1 MMFSASERLIEV
13 TPDGSVIVLTIPA
26 ELQIYL
32 NTVGIKEDD
41 WAWGGGWRWVA
52 QRRIEPWPLLTMW
65 WLLTVEEDKAEDE
78 EEVTETLMPVS
89 R

>member
-1 MMFSASERLIEV
+1 MSRYLACIVPMMFSASERLIEV

-41 WAWGGGWRWVA
+41 WAWGGG
-52 QRRIEPWPLLTMW
+52 
-65 WLLTVEEDKAEDE
+65 
-78 EEVTETLMPVS
+78 
-89 R
+89 